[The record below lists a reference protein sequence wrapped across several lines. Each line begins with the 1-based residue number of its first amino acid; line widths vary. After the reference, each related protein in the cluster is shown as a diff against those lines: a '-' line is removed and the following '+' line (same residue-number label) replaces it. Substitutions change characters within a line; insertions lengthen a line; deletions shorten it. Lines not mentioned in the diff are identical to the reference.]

1 MAENYELTT
10 WDFVPFIGFE
20 QYEKRK
26 HRDLE
31 FHRGLPGYKPGDMQ
45 KFDRVARA
53 YEKRDEWLSAYNLVL
68 ACAAGITIY
77 AAAKFLL
84 DLTQ

>member
-53 YEKRDEWLSAYNLVL
+53 
-68 ACAAGITIY
+68 
-77 AAAKFLL
+77 
-84 DLTQ
+84 